1 MKNEQLME
9 IGSTYSSSNLG
20 NGIVTAIN
28 GKRATV
34 KFENGTEWVIVIQ
47 TKSQK
52 AKTAKKVAE
61 QNAPVAEPTT
71 TEILMW
77 GLKTINGNIFT
88 ERAIL
93 IVNDIKHNGK
103 GLAQQ
108 VAESVQK
115 YKSITSKQ
123 AAIIAAAY
131 DAKY

>member
-1 MKNEQLME
+1 ME

-20 NGIVTAIN
+20 KGIVTAIN

-34 KFENGTEWVIVIQ
+34 KFENGKEWVIVIQ

-61 QNAPVAEPTT
+61 QNAPVAEPTS

-77 GLKTINGNIFT
+77 GLQTINGNIFT

-93 IVNDIKHNGK
+93 MVNDIKHNGK

-115 YKSITSKQ
+115 YKSISSKQ